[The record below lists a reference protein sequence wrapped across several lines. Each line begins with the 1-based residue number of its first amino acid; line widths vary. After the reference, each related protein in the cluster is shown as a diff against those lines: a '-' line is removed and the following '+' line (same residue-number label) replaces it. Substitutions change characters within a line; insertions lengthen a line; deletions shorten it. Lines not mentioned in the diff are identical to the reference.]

1 MCEDTMRF
9 IDLYE
14 RVSACEPKNCNVV
27 NPEADSVFEG
37 LRQAADQGLIRLRL
51 FGNRALI
58 EEKAEQHQ
66 LKISAV
72 YHAPSPVEA
81 AVAAIADIREG
92 GGDLIMKG
100 DIPTADFMKPLLDK
114 EKGLRTGKVL
124 SHVAVCDTPAY
135 PQLLFAAD
143 GGINIAPDL
152 DTKREITEGTVAF
165 AEKILGRKPRIAFAA
180 VIEKVNPKIPATGDA
195 FELAREYTERG
206 YPAEGPMALDVIL
219 SEDAARKKG
228 IQSQISGKVDV
239 IIFPEITP
247 ANFMIKQMIF
257 LEQAKA
263 GGLILNASVPVIV
276 LSRSDTAETK
286 LNSIVLSL
294 L

>member
-1 MCEDTMRF
+1 MRF
-9 IDLYE
+9 TDLYE
-14 RVSACEPKNCNVV
+14 RVSAREPKNCNVV

-37 LRQAADQGLIRLRL
+37 LKQAVDKGLIRLRL
-51 FGNRALI
+51 FGNRTLI
-58 EEKAEQHQ
+58 EEKAEKHELQV
-66 LKISAV
+66 SSV

-81 AVAAIADIREG
+81 AAAAVADIREG

-114 EKGLRTGKVL
+114 ENGLRTGKVL

-135 PQLLFAAD
+135 PRLLFAAD

-152 DTKREITEGTVAF
+152 ETKREITEGTVAF
-165 AEKILGRKPRIAFAA
+165 AEKVLGRKPRIAFAA

-206 YPAEGPMALDVIL
+206 YSAEGPIALDVIL

>member
-1 MCEDTMRF
+1 MRF
-9 IDLYE
+9 NDLYQ
-14 RVSACEPKNCNVV
+14 RVSTREPKNCNVV

-37 LRQAADQGLIRLRL
+37 LKQAVEQGFIRLRL

-58 EEKAEQHQ
+58 EKKSEQHK
-66 LKISAV
+66 LEVSAV
-72 YHAPSPVEA
+72 YHSLSPVEA
-81 AVAAIADIREG
+81 AAAAVEDIRRG

-114 EKGLRTGKVL
+114 EKGLRIGKVL

-135 PQLLFAAD
+135 PRLLFAAD

-152 DTKREITEGTVAF
+152 ETKREITASTVAY
-165 AEKILGRKPRIAFAA
+165 AEKVLGRKPRIAFAA

-195 FELAREYTERG
+195 FELAREYTEKG
-206 YPAEGPMALDVIL
+206 YLAEGPIALDVIL
-219 SEDAARKKG
+219 SENAARKKG

-239 IIFPEITP
+239 IIFPDITP

-257 LEQAKA
+257 LEKAKA

>member
-1 MCEDTMRF
+1 MRF
-9 IDLYE
+9 TDLYE
-14 RVSACEPKNCNVV
+14 RVSAREPKNCNVV

-37 LRQAADQGLIRLRL
+37 LKQAVDKGLIRLRL
-51 FGNRALI
+51 FGNRTLI
-58 EEKAEQHQ
+58 EEKAEKHE
-66 LKISAV
+66 LKVSSV

-81 AVAAIADIREG
+81 AAAAVADIREG

-135 PQLLFAAD
+135 PRILFAAD

-152 DTKREITEGTVAF
+152 ETKREITEGTVAF
-165 AEKILGRKPRIAFAA
+165 AEKVLGRKPRIAFAA

-195 FELAREYTERG
+195 FVLAREYTERG
-206 YPAEGPMALDVIL
+206 YSAEGPIALDVIL

>member
-1 MCEDTMRF
+1 MKF
-9 IDLYE
+9 NDLYQ
-14 RVSACEPKNCNVV
+14 RVSTREPKNCNVV

-37 LRQAADQGLIRLRL
+37 LKQAVEQGFIRLRL

-58 EEKAEQHQ
+58 EKKSEQYK
-66 LKISAV
+66 LEVSAV
-72 YHAPSPVEA
+72 YHSPSPVEA
-81 AVAAIADIREG
+81 AAAAVEDIRRG

-114 EKGLRTGKVL
+114 ESGLRIGKVL

-135 PQLLFAAD
+135 PRLLFAAD

-152 DTKREITEGTVAF
+152 ETKREITASTVAY
-165 AEKILGRKPRIAFAA
+165 AEKVLGRKPRIAFAA

-195 FELAREYTERG
+195 FELAREYTEKG
-206 YPAEGPMALDVIL
+206 YLAEGPIALDVIL
-219 SEDAARKKG
+219 SENAARKKG

-239 IIFPEITP
+239 IIFPDITP

-257 LEQAKA
+257 LEKAKA